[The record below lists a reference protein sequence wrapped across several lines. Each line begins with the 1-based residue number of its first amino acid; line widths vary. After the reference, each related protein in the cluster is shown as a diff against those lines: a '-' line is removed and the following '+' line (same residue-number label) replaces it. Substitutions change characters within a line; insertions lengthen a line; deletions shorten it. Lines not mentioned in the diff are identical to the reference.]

1 MSETGGADRD
11 EQIPPSAGSGWPGK
25 GLVGWFVKNPVA
37 ANLLMILFL
46 AGGAFT
52 AATIPTEVF
61 PTLSPGQV
69 QVSVIYPGATPGDVE
84 ESVTRRIEEAVLG
97 IDGVER
103 VRSVASE
110 GRGTVT
116 VELRQF
122 ADAQIV
128 KDDVETA
135 VDSIAD
141 FPPAEAEQV
150 QIRVPQPVTT
160 VLTFALTGPV
170 SERTLRQAGE
180 MAERD
185 LLTRP
190 EITTVSLRGVRQ
202 YEISISVSEDAL
214 RRYGLSFSE
223 VSQAVRNAS
232 LDLSGG
238 EIRTAA
244 GDILL
249 RTNARRETGEAFEDV
264 IVRSSTSGARVRLG
278 DVAEIRDGF
287 QDEPLISEFDG
298 EPAVFVD
305 VQIQGSEDL
314 LDVRNGAVAWLQSD
328 PALPEGVTATIASD
342 QSKVFRERI
351 ALLARNAIIGFTL
364 VFLLLVLMLDL
375 RLAFWVAMGVPISF
389 LGGFALFGAAGV
401 TLNFI
406 TTFGLIV
413 VLGIVVDDAIVVGE
427 NTDRERTKGRTP
439 EEAAIA
445 GVTGVAAPV
454 FVGVLTTMAA
464 FGPLIFSGGEFG
476 EITRPIPIVV
486 ICILAVSLV
495 EAFLILP
502 SHLAHGRDWS
512 RGPLKKI
519 QDSVANA
526 LRRFAEGP
534 VANWAHFAAKT
545 RYLVALGGIAILALV
560 MSLAVT
566 GIVRFVFFPSI
577 DSEQVIANLTL
588 PEGAPFEETRR
599 AAERMVEAAEAL
611 QEKYEEAGAPA
622 IDNILVTIGGRTS
635 LFGGPGSTQ
644 STTVA
649 SNIAQIELQ
658 LAAASRRD
666 IGSSELEAE
675 WRDRIGQLPGVERLT
690 IVSSAGPQQSDIA
703 YELSHPDNATLED
716 AVRRFAEE
724 LGRIEGVTEIDDGFD
739 LGKRQLNFTLT
750 PAGEAA
756 GLTPSDIARQ
766 VRQAFFG
773 EEVQRI
779 QRGRDEVRV
788 FVRYPE
794 RLRDDLAA
802 LSELR
807 IRLPQTLQPAAEPG
821 APPEPSETG
830 ALPLSV
836 AAAITET
843 RSYTQ
848 IERIDGRRVIEA
860 TADVDEAIITPG
872 EARGIV
878 ESEILNQLVE
888 DYPGLEYRLAGAGRE
903 QQQDFASLGQ
913 GLMVAVLI
921 MYALLATQLRSY
933 VQPLIILIAIPF
945 GVGGAILGH
954 FLLGYDLSF
963 PSIFGIVALSGVVVN
978 ASIVLIDRYNINVG
992 ERGIDPI
999 EGVAEAASRRFRPVL
1014 ITTLTTALGLLPII
1028 TETSPQAQFLVPM
1041 AVSLGA
1047 GLVFAAISI
1056 LMLLPA
1062 FVLIVED
1069 IRAHQLDAFLI
1080 ALAVIVTLAGFAV
1093 LGAFG
1098 TLLVPVAIAVIVWRV
1113 IAARNSGRTIAD
1125 AQTV

>member
-1 MSETGGADRD
+1 MSEDGRDGAGQGEGGT
-11 EQIPPSAGSGWPGK
+11 IPPSAKENWPGK
-25 GLVGWFVKNPVA
+25 GLVGWFVDNPVA

-46 AGGAFT
+46 AGGFVT
-52 AATIPTEVF
+52 ALTMPTEVF

-84 ESVTRRIEEAVLG
+84 ESITRRVEEAVLG

-150 QIRVPQPVTT
+150 QVRVPQPVTT
-160 VLTFALTGPV
+160 VLTLALTGPV
-170 SERTLRQAGE
+170 SETTLREAGE
-180 MAERD
+180 SVERA
-185 LLTRP
+185 LLSRQGVS
-190 EITTVSLRGVRQ
+190 TVSLRGVRQ

-214 RRYGLSFSE
+214 RRYGLTFNE
-223 VSQAVRNAS
+223 VSQAVRAAS

-238 EIRTAA
+238 QIRTEA

-249 RTNARRETGEAFEDV
+249 RTNARRETGAAFAD
-264 IVRSSTSGARVRLG
+264 IILRASATGARVRLG

-287 QDEPLISEFDG
+287 QDEELISTFNG

-305 VQIQGSEDL
+305 VQLQGSEDL
-314 LDVRNGAVAWLQSD
+314 LQVRSSAVNWLEED
-328 PALPEGVTATIASD
+328 AVLPPGVSATIASD
-342 QSKVFRERI
+342 QSRVFTERI
-351 ALLARNAIIGFTL
+351 SLLARNAIIGFTL

-375 RLAFWVAMGVPISF
+375 RLAFWVSMGVPISF
-389 LGGFALFGAAGV
+389 LGGFALFGAVGV

-439 EEAAIA
+439 KEAAIA

-454 FVGVLTTMAA
+454 LVGVLTTMAA
-464 FGPLIFSGGEFG
+464 FGPLIFSGGDFG
-476 EITRPIPIVV
+476 EIVRPIPIVV
-486 ICILAVSLV
+486 ICILAISLV

-502 SHLAHGRDWS
+502 SHLSHGEDWS
-512 RGPLKKI
+512 RGPLKRI
-519 QDSVANA
+519 QTVVANA
-526 LRRFAEGP
+526 LHRFAEGP
-534 VANWAHFAAKT
+534 VRSWARFAART
-545 RYLVALGGIAILALV
+545 RWLTALGGLAVLAMV
-560 MSLAVT
+560 FSLAVT
-566 GIVRFVFFPSI
+566 GVVRFVFFPSI
-577 DSEQVIANLTL
+577 EAEEITASLIL

-599 AAERMVEAAEAL
+599 AAERMLDAAEAM
-611 QEKYEEAGAPA
+611 EADYAGRGEPV
-622 IDNILVTIGGRTS
+622 IDSVIATIGGRTS
-635 LFGGPGSTQ
+635 LFGGPGTSQ

-649 SNIAQIELQ
+649 PNLAQIQLQ
-658 LAAASRRD
+658 LTSASSRQV
-666 IGSSELEAE
+666 GSAQLESE
-675 WRDRIGQLPGVERLT
+675 WRERIGRIPGVERLT
-690 IVSSAGPQQSDIA
+690 IVSSAGPQEADIA
-703 YELSHPDNATLED
+703 YELSHPDNAVLEA
-716 AVRRFAEE
+716 AVRRFADQ
-724 LGRIEGVTEIDDGFD
+724 LAGIEGTTEINDGFD
-739 LGKRQLNFTLT
+739 LGKRQLNFELT

-766 VRQAFFG
+766 LRQAYFG

-779 QRGRDEVRV
+779 QRGREEVRV

-802 LSELR
+802 LSQLR
-807 IRLPQTLQPAAEPG
+807 IRTPDGE
-821 APPEPSETG
+821 

-836 AAAITET
+836 AASITET

-848 IERIDGRRVIEA
+848 IERVDGRRIIET
-860 TADVDEAIITPG
+860 TADVDENVVTPG
-872 EARGIV
+872 DARTRAEAM
-878 ESEILNQLVE
+878 LQDLVAE
-888 DYPGLEYRLAGAGRE
+888 NPELDYRLAGAGRE
-903 QQQDFASLGQ
+903 QAQDFQSLGR
-913 GLMVAVLI
+913 GLMIALVI

-933 VQPLIILIAIPF
+933 IQPVIILVAIPF
-945 GVGGAILGH
+945 GIGGAILGH

-963 PSIFGIVALSGVVVN
+963 PSIFGSVALAGVVVN
-978 ASIVLIDRYNINVG
+978 ASIVLIDRYNTNKN
-992 ERGIDPI
+992 ERDMAPVDA
-999 EGVAEAASRRFRPVL
+999 VAEAASRRFRPVL

-1028 TETSPQAQFLVPM
+1028 SEQSPQAQFLIPM

-1047 GLVFAAISI
+1047 GLVFASISI

-1062 FVLIVED
+1062 FVMIVED
-1069 IRAHQLDAFLI
+1069 IRNHGLTTLIVVALVAAVLI
-1080 ALAVIVTLAGFAV
+1080 AGAV
-1093 LGAFG
+1093 LGAIAG
-1098 TLLVPVAIAVIVWRV
+1098 LAALVAAAALIVWRL
-1113 IAARNSGRTIAD
+1113 RSGRGTARG
-1125 AQTV
+1125 AA

>member
-1 MSETGGADRD
+1 MSERPDSRDDQGDGGGDGGA
-11 EQIPPSAGSGWPGK
+11 PPSANADWPGK
-25 GLVGWFVKNPVA
+25 GLVGWFVDNPVA
-37 ANLLMILFL
+37 ANLLMWLFL
-46 AGGAFT
+46 LGGFVT
-52 AATIPTEVF
+52 AVTMPTEVF
-61 PTLSPGQV
+61 PTIPPGQV

-84 ESVTRRIEEAVLG
+84 ESVTRRIEESVLG
-97 IDGVER
+97 LDGVER

-122 ADAQIV
+122 ADAQLV

-170 SERTLRQAGE
+170 SERTLREAGE
-180 MAERD
+180 QAERE
-185 LLTRP
+185 LLSR
-190 EITTVSLRGVRQ
+190 EGISTVNLRGVRQ

-214 RRYGLSFSE
+214 RRYGLTFNE
-223 VSQAVRNAS
+223 VSQAVRAAS

-238 EIRTAA
+238 EIRTAG

-249 RTNARRETGEAFEDV
+249 RTNARRETGEAFQD
-264 IVRSSTSGARVRLG
+264 IIIRSSATGARVRLG
-278 DVAEIRDGF
+278 EVAEIKDGF
-287 QDEPLISEFDG
+287 QDESLISTYNG

-305 VQIQGSEDL
+305 VQTQGSEDL
-314 LDVRNGAVAWLQSD
+314 LQVRSSAVDWLESD
-328 PALPEGVTATIASD
+328 ARLPPGVTATIAAD
-342 QSKVFRERI
+342 QSTVFRERV

-389 LGGFALFGAAGV
+389 LGGFAVFGMVGV

-406 TTFGLIV
+406 TTFGLII

-439 EEAAIA
+439 KQAAIA

-454 FVGVLTTMAA
+454 LVGVLTTMAA

-476 EITRPIPIVV
+476 EIVRPIPIVV
-486 ICILAVSLV
+486 ISILAVSLV

-502 SHLAHGRDWS
+502 SHLSHGEDWS
-512 RGPLKKI
+512 RGPLKRI
-519 QDSVANA
+519 QGVVAEG

-534 VANWAHFAAKT
+534 VQSWARFAART
-545 RYLVALGGIAILALV
+545 RWLTALGGLVVLALV
-560 MSLAVT
+560 FSLAVT
-566 GIVRFVFFPSI
+566 GVVRFVFFPSI
-577 DSEQVIANLTL
+577 EAEEITASLTL
-588 PEGAPFEETRR
+588 PEGAPFEETR
-599 AAERMVEAAEAL
+599 AASERMLEAADELNADYEARGGPVI
-611 QEKYEEAGAPA
+611 ESVIA
-622 IDNILVTIGGRTS
+622 TIGGRTS

-649 SNIAQIELQ
+649 SNLAQIQLQ
-658 LAAASRRD
+658 LTSATNRQV
-666 IGSSELEAE
+666 GSAQLESE
-675 WRDRIGQLPGVERLT
+675 WRDRIGQIPGVERLS
-690 IVSSAGPQQSDIA
+690 IVSSAGPQNADIA
-703 YELSHPDNATLED
+703 YELSHPDNAVLED
-716 AVRRFAEE
+716 AVRRFADR
-724 LGRIEGVTEIDDGFD
+724 LGTIEGVTEIDDGFD
-739 LGKRQLNFTLT
+739 LGKRQLNFQLT

-779 QRGRDEVRV
+779 QRGREEVRV

-794 RLRDDLAA
+794 RLRDNLAA
-802 LSELR
+802 LSQLR
-807 IRLPQTLQPAAEPG
+807 IRTPDG
-821 APPEPSETG
+821 A

-836 AAAITET
+836 AASITET

-848 IERIDGRRVIEA
+848 IERIDGRRIIET
-860 TADVDEAIITPG
+860 TADVDESIVTPG
-872 EARGIV
+872 DARAEAERMLQ
-878 ESEILNQLVE
+878 ELVDE
-888 DYPGLEYRLAGAGRE
+888 NPGLDYRLAGAGRE
-903 QQQDFASLGQ
+903 QAQDFQSLGQ
-913 GLMVAVLI
+913 GLLVAVVI

-933 VQPLIILIAIPF
+933 IQPMIILVAIPF
-945 GVGGAILGH
+945 GIGGAILGH

-963 PSIFGIVALSGVVVN
+963 PSIFGSVALAGVVVN
-978 ASIVLIDRYNINVG
+978 ASIVLIDRYNTNKNK
-992 ERGIDPI
+992 RGLAPV
-999 EGVAEAASRRFRPVL
+999 EAVAEAASRRFRPVL

-1028 TETSPQAQFLVPM
+1028 SEQSPQAQFLIPM

-1047 GLVFAAISI
+1047 GLVFASISI

-1062 FVLIVED
+1062 FVIIVED
-1069 IRAHQLDAFLI
+1069 IREHGLTALLI
-1080 ALAVIVTLAGFAV
+1080 VGLVALVLLAGVFLGPLYGFGALIVAV
-1093 LGAFG
+1093 PL
-1098 TLLVPVAIAVIVWRV
+1098 IVWRLLNQ
-1113 IAARNSGRTIAD
+1113 RGTGTPRTA
-1125 AQTV
+1125 